1 MACFCVLTAQNRYII
16 LPPNTLR
23 SPTRDVSIL
32 YITKSTFFCIA
43 RMGEGLVSF
52 FECKESVGS
61 FFDSLSELFAL
72 ILYLSIIMIL
82 HHII

>member
-1 MACFCVLTAQNRYII
+1 MGCFCVLMAQVRYIL
-16 LPPNTLR
+16 LPPNSLDR
-23 SPTRDVSIL
+23 RPAIIAYFIQPSLLFL
-32 YITKSTFFCIA
+32 YFA

-52 FECKESVGS
+52 LNVKNQWGR
-61 FFDSLSELFAL
+61 FFVSLSELFAL